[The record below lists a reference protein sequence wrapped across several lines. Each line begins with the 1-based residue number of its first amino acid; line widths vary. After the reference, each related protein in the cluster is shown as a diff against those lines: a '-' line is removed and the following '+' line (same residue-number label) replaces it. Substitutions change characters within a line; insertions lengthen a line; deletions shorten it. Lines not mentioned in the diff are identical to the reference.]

1 MSRYAITAC
10 IAPAALLRA
19 QDGAD
24 LAATGASFLRA
35 LEPVLRREIPE
46 LAGGQAELALSVDLA
61 APAHRVEVRGP
72 DDAAARRIEREVR
85 DVVWVVRE
93 MVPFAVLG

>member
-1 MSRYAITAC
+1 VNRYVITAC

-46 LAGGQAELALSVDLA
+46 LTGGQAELALSVDPA
-61 APAHRVEVRGP
+61 GAAHRVDVQGA

-85 DVVWVVRE
+85 DLIWVVRE